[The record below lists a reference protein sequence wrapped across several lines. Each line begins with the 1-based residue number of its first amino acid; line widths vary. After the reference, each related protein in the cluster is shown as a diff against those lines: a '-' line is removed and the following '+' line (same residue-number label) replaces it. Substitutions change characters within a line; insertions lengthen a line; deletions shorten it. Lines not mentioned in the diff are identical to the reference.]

1 MKRSLWKLLMAL
13 LALTLVAGACGNDD
27 SDAGTTPTIDQS
39 SDGDDAGDGSGTD
52 SDDTDAGDG
61 EDHSDADHD
70 DGSDA
75 DHDDSDGTATSVV
88 NTGSDIT
95 IGYLQWIY
103 ADEAGKRIEDA
114 AKEAVDFFGWNYETC
129 DAAGDPAQM
138 PVCGNLLLDKG
149 IDVML
154 TDGIPEAFIT
164 DVLERAA
171 EEDVP
176 VLSAGG
182 EVEPRDHYVASFASD
197 DTDLGVQLAEYLV
210 DQFPDGARIIVQTV
224 PTAWSD
230 KRINGLNSVIAG
242 TNIEIVDQWEA
253 DMADLVAGTEA
264 DVTTKIQQFD
274 DIDAIWINFS
284 VASIGAAQA
293 IGALYEADD
302 PERPQILTFYANPG
316 TVGDIRTGRV
326 DAAVD
331 EKLEWQSWAQVD
343 AVAAWLE
350 NGTMPSQER
359 APTYDGRNF
368 SVRQV
373 VTIETV
379 NAMDPES
386 TEVPAPDPPG
396 DYEEYFRNKWCE
408 EYDGLPNC

>member
-1 MKRSLWKLLMAL
+1 MKRSLWKLLAAL
-13 LALTLVAGACGNDD
+13 LALTLIAAACGNDD
-27 SDAGTTPTIDQS
+27 DDVADEPAPAPATEAPAPAPTE
-39 SDGDDAGDGSGTD
+39 APTEAPAPEPEP
-52 SDDTDAGDG
+52 TEEMAP
-61 EDHSDADHD
+61 ALP
-70 DGSDA
+70 
-75 DHDDSDGTATSVV
+75 
-88 NTGSDIT
+88 DIT

-114 AKEAVDFFGWNYETC
+114 AKEAVDFLGWGYETC

-138 PVCGNLLLDKG
+138 PVCGNQLLDAD

-171 EEDVP
+171 AEGVP

-182 EVEPRDHYVASFASD
+182 EVEPRDFYIASFASD
-197 DTDLGVQLAEYLV
+197 DTDLGVQLANYLV
-210 DQFPDGARIIVQTV
+210 DQFPDGARIIVQSV

-230 KRINGLNSVIAG
+230 KRITGLNSVIDG
-242 TNIEIVDQWEA
+242 NNIEIVDQWEG
-253 DMADLVAGTEA
+253 DFADLVAGTEA
-264 DVTTKIQQFD
+264 DVTTKLQQFE
-274 DIDAIWINFS
+274 DIDAVWINFS

-302 PERPQILTFYANPG
+302 PDRPQLLTFYANPT
-316 TVGDIRTGRV
+316 TVNDIRTGRV

-343 AVAAWLE
+343 AVAELLAFD
-350 NGTMPSQER
+350 THPSQER
-359 APTYDGRNF
+359 APDYDGRNF

-373 VTIETV
+373 VTIDTV
-379 NAMDPES
+379 NAMPADS

-396 DYEEYFRNKWCE
+396 DYEEYFRNKWCSQFS
-408 EYDGLPNC
+408 GIANCG

>member
-1 MKRSLWKLLMAL
+1 MKRSLWKLLAAL
-13 LALTLVAGACGNDD
+13 LALTLIAAACGNDD
-27 SDAGTTPTIDQS
+27 DDVADEPAPAPATEAPAPAPTE
-39 SDGDDAGDGSGTD
+39 APTEAPAPEPEP
-52 SDDTDAGDG
+52 TEEMAP
-61 EDHSDADHD
+61 ALP
-70 DGSDA
+70 
-75 DHDDSDGTATSVV
+75 
-88 NTGSDIT
+88 DIT

-103 ADEAGKRIEDA
+103 ADEAGTRIEDA
-114 AKEAVDFFGWNYETC
+114 AKEAVDFLGWGYETC

-138 PVCGNLLLDKG
+138 PVCGNQLLDAD

-171 EEDVP
+171 AEGVP

-182 EVEPRDHYVASFASD
+182 EVEPRDFYIASFASD
-197 DTDLGVQLAEYLV
+197 DTDLGVQLANYLV
-210 DQFPDGARIIVQTV
+210 DQFPDGARIIVQSV

-230 KRINGLNSVIAG
+230 KRITGLNSVIDG
-242 TNIEIVDQWEA
+242 NNIEIVDQWEG
-253 DMADLVAGTEA
+253 DFADLVAGTEA
-264 DVTTKIQQFD
+264 DVTTKLQQFE
-274 DIDAIWINFS
+274 DIDAVWINFS

-302 PERPQILTFYANPG
+302 PDRPQLLTFYANPT
-316 TVGDIRTGRV
+316 TVNDIRTGRV

-343 AVAAWLE
+343 AVAELLAFD
-350 NGTMPSQER
+350 THPSQER
-359 APTYDGRNF
+359 APDYDGRNF

-373 VTIETV
+373 VTIDTV
-379 NAMDPES
+379 NAMPADS

-396 DYEEYFRNKWCE
+396 DYEEYFRNKWCSQFS
-408 EYDGLPNC
+408 GIANCG

>member
-1 MKRSLWKLLMAL
+1 MKRSLWKLLAAL
-13 LALTLVAGACGNDD
+13 LALTLIAAACGNDD
-27 SDAGTTPTIDQS
+27 DDVADEPAPAPATEAPAPAPTE
-39 SDGDDAGDGSGTD
+39 APTEAPAPEPEP
-52 SDDTDAGDG
+52 TEEMAP
-61 EDHSDADHD
+61 ELP
-70 DGSDA
+70 
-75 DHDDSDGTATSVV
+75 
-88 NTGSDIT
+88 DIT

-114 AKEAVDFFGWNYETC
+114 AKEAVDFLGWGYETC

-138 PVCGNLLLDKG
+138 PVCGNQLLDAD

-164 DVLERAA
+164 DVLERAEA
-171 EEDVP
+171 EGIP

-182 EVEPRDHYVASFASD
+182 EVDPRDFYIASFASD
-197 DTDLGVQLAEYLV
+197 DTDLGVQLANYLV
-210 DQFPDGARIIVQTV
+210 DQFPDGARIIVQSV

-230 KRINGLNSVIAG
+230 KRITGLNSVIDG
-242 TNIEIVDQWEA
+242 NNIEIVDQWEG
-253 DMADLVAGTEA
+253 DFADLVAGTEA
-264 DVTTKIQQFD
+264 DVTTKLQQFE
-274 DIDAIWINFS
+274 DIDAVWINFS

-302 PERPQILTFYANPG
+302 PDRPQLLTFYANPT
-316 TVGDIRTGRV
+316 TVNDIRTGRV

-343 AVAAWLE
+343 AVAELLAF
-350 NGTMPSQER
+350 GTHPSQER
-359 APTYDGRNF
+359 APDYDGRNF

-373 VTIETV
+373 VTIDTV
-379 NAMDPES
+379 NAMPADS

-396 DYEEYFRNKWCE
+396 DYEEYFRNKWCSQFS
-408 EYDGLPNC
+408 GIASCG

>member
-1 MKRSLWKLLMAL
+1 MKRSLWKLLAAL
-13 LALTLVAGACGNDD
+13 LALTLIAAACGNDD
-27 SDAGTTPTIDQS
+27 DDVADEPAPAPATEAPAPAPTE
-39 SDGDDAGDGSGTD
+39 APTEAPAPEPEP
-52 SDDTDAGDG
+52 TEEMAP
-61 EDHSDADHD
+61 ELP
-70 DGSDA
+70 
-75 DHDDSDGTATSVV
+75 
-88 NTGSDIT
+88 DIT

-114 AKEAVDFFGWNYETC
+114 AKEAVDFLGWGYETC

-138 PVCGNLLLDKG
+138 PVCGNQLLDAD

-164 DVLERAA
+164 DVLERAEA
-171 EEDVP
+171 EGIP

-182 EVEPRDHYVASFASD
+182 EVEPRDFYIASFASD
-197 DTDLGVQLAEYLV
+197 DTDLGVQLANYLV
-210 DQFPDGARIIVQTV
+210 DQFPDGARIIVQSV

-230 KRINGLNSVIAG
+230 KRITGLNSVIDG
-242 TNIEIVDQWEA
+242 NNIEIVDQWEG
-253 DMADLVAGTEA
+253 DFADLVAGTEA
-264 DVTTKIQQFD
+264 DVTTKLQQFE
-274 DIDAIWINFS
+274 DIDAVWINFS

-302 PERPQILTFYANPG
+302 PDRPQLLTFYANPT
-316 TVGDIRTGRV
+316 TVNDIRTGRV

-343 AVAAWLE
+343 AVAELLAF
-350 NGTMPSQER
+350 GTHPSQER
-359 APTYDGRNF
+359 APDYDGRNF

-373 VTIETV
+373 VTIDTV
-379 NAMDPES
+379 NAMPADS

-396 DYEEYFRNKWCE
+396 DYEEYFRNKWCSQFS
-408 EYDGLPNC
+408 GIASCG

>member
-1 MKRSLWKLLMAL
+1 MKRSLWKLLAAL

-27 SDAGTTPTIDQS
+27 
-39 SDGDDAGDGSGTD
+39 D
-52 SDDTDAGDG
+52 SEVA
-61 EDHSDADHD
+61 A
-70 DGSDA
+70 
-75 DHDDSDGTATSVV
+75 
-88 NTGSDIT
+88 GSDIT

-114 AKEAVDFFGWNYETC
+114 AKEAVEFFGWSYETC

-138 PVCGNLLLDKG
+138 PVCGNQLLDKD

-171 EEDVP
+171 EEGVP

-182 EVEPRDHYVASFASD
+182 EVEPRDFYIASFASD
-197 DTDLGVQLAEYLV
+197 DTDLGVQLANYLV
-210 DQFPDGARIIVQTV
+210 DQFPNGARIIVQSV

-230 KRINGLNSVIAG
+230 KRIEGLNSVIQG
-242 TNIEIVDQWEA
+242 NNIEIVDQWEG
-253 DMADLVAGTEA
+253 DFADLVAGTEA
-264 DVTTKIQQFD
+264 DVTTKLQQFD
-274 DIDAIWINFS
+274 DINAVWINFS

-302 PERPQILTFYANPG
+302 PNRPQLLTFYANPT
-316 TVGDIRTGRV
+316 TVNDIRTGRV

-350 NGTMPSQER
+350 NGTEPSQER
-359 APTYDGRNF
+359 APIYDGRNF

-373 VTIETV
+373 VTIDTV
-379 NAMDPES
+379 NAMPADS

-396 DYEEYFRNKWCE
+396 DYEEYFRNKWCD